1 MGFGP
6 IRRYFIFLSLSLT
19 CCLSAMSFFYIK
31 PSPRFIF
38 FYTGSH
44 LLSRAVSSKVP
55 SADWVLTVVFGMGTG
70 VSLKRIATSKFI
82 SISAVT
88 CFL

>member
-6 IRRYFIFLSLSLT
+6 IRRDFIFLSLSLT

-44 LLSRAVSSKVP
+44 LLSHAVSSIVP
-55 SADWVLTVVFGMGTG
+55 WAAWVLTIVFGMWTG
-70 VSLKRIATSKFI
+70 VSPKRIATRKSWL
-82 SISAVT
+82 SIFD
-88 CFL
+88 CY

>member
-6 IRRYFIFLSLSLT
+6 IRRDFIFFSLSLT

-55 SADWVLTVVFGMGTG
+55 SA
-70 VSLKRIATSKFI
+70 A
-82 SISAVT
+82 
-88 CFL
+88 